1 MVSTT
6 DTTAN
11 KTDVV
16 LLSQS
21 LESAEKDGFNP
32 LIPQVLTIASVRR
45 TRHSVWSGG
54 ERNRKKIGNGDQ

>member
-45 TRHSVWSGG
+45 TRHSVWSG